1 MAESTQPAGGATPDP
16 EAERVEPG
24 APIPLA
30 PAGSAVPART
40 APTKPAPPAGTLA
53 DKGSLLEVVSEEP
66 CPQCGKPMAVDAV
79 VCLKCGYDIKAG
91 KVRQTEVGVE
101 APPPAA
107 VVVPD
112 FAAPGR
118 LDSLAL
124 TIIGALLLGA
134 AMFVA
139 GWFAPSGSS
148 AGARAALVARVALQ
162 TLVHTGTGVLAVVG
176 AAFLVKNR
184 LGRIDLAA
192 ARMFVCVSAFFAV
205 VGLRYELEGAWEVVQ
220 WGTELVKWVGA
231 MGLYW
236 LLALG
241 LFWKPP
247 RSINML
253 AGLHF
258 VLFASAGMLIGLD
271 GWLARAAMSQG
282 APAARAAPAQVSPGP
297 AGAGQP

>member
-1 MAESTQPAGGATPDP
+1 MGQSTNPEGETPQDP
-16 EAERVEPG
+16 EAGRVDSA

-30 PAGSAVPART
+30 PVGSAVPA
-40 APTKPAPPAGTLA
+40 PASPARPSAPAGTIA

-66 CPQCGKPMAVDAV
+66 CPQCGKPMPVDAV

-101 APPPAA
+101 APAPAA

-148 AGARAALVARVALQ
+148 AGARAALVGRVALQ

-192 ARMFVCVSAFFAV
+192 ARMFVCVSAFFSV

-247 RSINML
+247 RSINTL

-258 VLFASAGMLIGLD
+258 VLFASTGMLIGLD
-271 GWLARAAMSQG
+271 GWLARAAMSQSASG
-282 APAARAAPAQVSPGP
+282 ARPVPAQVSPAATPG
-297 AGAGQP
+297 GQP